1 MASLYELLTKIQLQE
16 FFIFQYIIFMVQ
28 NIISGIEHKSASE
41 HLRMNKQKMSAVK
54 KTMEEKQII
63 LLESMQ
69 RLR

>member
-1 MASLYELLTKIQLQE
+1 
-16 FFIFQYIIFMVQ
+16 MVQ

-69 RLR
+69 CRR